1 MTSGKRQSREL
12 GKGPWWGKVGPWGQG
27 CAGNRFQQR
36 QEGLTFSRR
45 REQRKKGPGSERSR
59 VFLSTVEGEVMH

>member
-1 MTSGKRQSREL
+1 MISGERQSREL

-36 QEGLTFSRR
+36 QERLALAGEGNRR
-45 REQRKKGPGSERSR
+45 RRG
-59 VFLSTVEGEVMH
+59 

>member
-1 MTSGKRQSREL
+1 MTSGKRQPEL
-12 GKGPWWGKVGPWGQG
+12 GKGHGGPWGQG

-45 REQRKKGPGSERSR
+45 REQRKKKGPGSERSR